1 METHMTRT
9 EFNENLKKLLELTT
23 EADKIATKML
33 DVVEIDGQFIKTGPM
48 YSRIDGEVIPKVER
62 RNVTIAWGEIR
73 DIKSALQRMYDFAK
87 DEVDGLAK
95 VSFDKN
101 GQIHV
106 DTSWSAYKKKE

>member
-48 YSRIDGEVIPKVER
+48 YSHIEGAVIPKVES
-62 RNVTIAWGEIR
+62 RNVIIAWGGIR
-73 DIKSALQRMYDFAK
+73 DLKCALQHMYDFAK
-87 DEVDGLAK
+87 DEVDELAK

>member
-48 YSRIDGEVIPKVER
+48 YSRIEGAVIPKVER
-62 RNVTIAWGEIR
+62 RNVTITWGEIR
-73 DIKSALQRMYDFAK
+73 DLKCALQRMYDFAK
-87 DEVDGLAK
+87 DEVDELGKMHEVAKDEVNDLAK
-95 VSFDKN
+95 ARLD
-101 GQIHV
+101 
-106 DTSWSAYKKKE
+106 KKE